1 MDVFGRRKQKL
12 SKTPE
17 TETEIVYSSDSD
29 CEYRIIRTRHKF
41 STDSKSGLQQ
51 CNLCPKNFRSKL
63 SLQTHINRH
72 HNTVEIYHKIVT
84 LPDIDYLLNEIKTE
98 ASENDLK
105 VITDICCKC
114 NESYA
119 VEQIEQHA
127 SVCVGIHGN
136 PDDEELQKCSKC
148 GEDYIESRIAEH
160 ARTCI
165 ILNKDK
171 IVMHV
176 NDSILS
182 EDAIYEQCKKCSE
195 RYDSANLEEHLKIC
209 PGINTDDEDIII
221 SLDPSMSQC
230 QQCKEIYVIAEIEEH
245 IKVCIHSQ
253 NLIVP
258 VESLCPICG
267 KIFPSFKL
275 KNHMKIH
282 GEKSFLCTI
291 CGKLKVPNHARKTG
305 FENIFA

>member
-1 MDVFGRRKQKL
+1 MDVFGRRTQKL

-17 TETEIVYSSDSD
+17 TQTEVVYSSDSD
-29 CEYRIIRTRHKF
+29 CEYRIIRTRYKF
-41 STDSKSGLQQ
+41 SADSKSGLSQQ
-51 CNLCPKNFRSKL
+51 CNLCPKSFRSKE

-84 LPDIDYLLNEIKTE
+84 LPDINFLLNEIKTE
-98 ASENDLK
+98 STESNSK
-105 VITDICCKC
+105 ITDTCRKC
-114 NESYA
+114 NESYV
-119 VEQIEQHA
+119 VELIEQHA
-127 SVCVGIHGN
+127 HICVGIHGN
-136 PDDEELQKCSKC
+136 PTDEELQQCSKC
-148 GEDYIESRIAEH
+148 GEDYFESKIAEH
-160 ARTCI
+160 ARACI

-171 IVMHV
+171 VVMHV
-176 NDSILS
+176 NDSIFS
-182 EDAIYEQCKKCSE
+182 ENQIYEQCKKCSE
-195 RYDSANLEEHLKIC
+195 RYEASNLEEHLKIC
-209 PGINTDDEDIII
+209 SGINTDDEDIII

-291 CGKLKVPNHARKTG
+291 CGKLLNNKKRRPIAK
-305 FENIFA
+305 